1 MPLEV
6 FCVVNA
12 VTVHYSKVR
21 CLEYAELLNSQVP
34 GFEERLKEGIAGM
47 NNGKYRN
54 PTVAAKVLNVRK
66 PRSVSSCSID
76 HIVSRYH
83 A

>member
-1 MPLEV
+1 MPSSSRPQQPS
-6 FCVVNA
+6 A
-12 VTVHYSKVR
+12 TD
-21 CLEYAELLNSQVP
+21 P

-47 NNGKYRN
+47 NNSKYQN

-83 A
+83 T